1 MRFISIN
8 IETTGLDPEYCQI
21 LQIGAVIEDTLN
33 VVPVDQLPKF
43 KCIVE
48 HAKYTGQAFALDM
61 NQPILSILAKLQTS
75 NKEDRLAIRSE
86 YNILPESLVAQ
97 SFSMWLNS
105 NGLGPVNETVSQIS
119 ITVAGKNFATFDK
132 LFLEKLSGWTNK
144 IQIRQR
150 IIDPSILLMD
160 WQMDKSLPNLQTC
173 MDRCKLTRK
182 VAHEAL
188 QDALDVVRVIRTATN
203 DYSSTGQI

>member
-1 MRFISIN
+1 MRFVSID

-21 LQIGAVIEDTLN
+21 LEIGAVIEDTLN

-86 YNILPESLVAQ
+86 YNILPESLVTQ

-105 NGLGPVNETVSQIS
+105 NGLGPVNETASQIS

-132 LFLEKLSGWTNK
+132 LFLEKLSGWSNK
-144 IQIRQR
+144 IQIKQR
-150 IIDPSILLMD
+150 IIDPAIL
-160 WQMDKSLPNLQTC
+160 WI
-173 MDRCKLTRK
+173 
-182 VAHEAL
+182 
-188 QDALDVVRVIRTATN
+188 DVN
-203 DYSSTGQI
+203 